1 MKIKN
6 LITPSLFL
14 LLCWISF
21 TSFAADI
28 QVKVDRTQIEL
39 NETFTLI
46 FEASEDPDDSPDFSP
61 LEKDFQ
67 VLGTSTSSNMSI
79 INGNYTRS
87 KKWNVTLIALRKGT
101 ITIPSISF
109 GSDSSPAYQIEI
121 REPQK
126 STGKQGEALISEL
139 DISISSAYPQQ
150 QIIVTQRLLSSS
162 NINAYEF
169 SPLKT
174 SGVEITQ
181 QSLGENKQYQTK
193 RGTTPY
199 LVLEQRYAIFPQ
211 SAGELTIE
219 PSIASAR
226 VAIQGNQRNRSAFD
240 PFRSNTK
247 TLRRSSAQKT
257 ISVKPIPQAFKG
269 KHWLAA
275 KDVQLVE
282 EFPES
287 KIFSAGEPVTR
298 TLLLM
303 ADGQTASQLPEFI
316 NTEVNGL
323 KQYPDK
329 PLLKN
334 NTSDTG
340 ITGVQQLKVAIIA
353 STAGKYRLPA
363 ISIPWWNTQTNKL
376 EYAKIP
382 ARTFAV
388 EPASGAPT
396 TTAPPAQLNTDDT
409 STFKSTPADITV
421 NPGILMEPDNAS
433 NESLL
438 RDIIIWKIISFVL
451 ATALAVALFFLWKKT
466 TSQPV
471 VESPPKS
478 NPASL
483 KQALKDLQQACKNAN
498 AHASKDA
505 LLQWGQALFVDDRVH
520 SLGDIS
526 SRVDSALSEKIQSL
540 NSHLYRSHTDPW
552 NCGQL
557 HDLCI
562 KFTDQFNTQ
571 QKRSQKKTAEAHL
584 ESLYK

>member
-6 LITPSLFL
+6 LIAPSLFL
-14 LLCWISF
+14 LLFWFSL

-28 QVKVDRTQIEL
+28 RVKVDRTNIEL
-39 NETFTLI
+39 NETFTLV
-46 FEASEDPDDSPDFSP
+46 FEASEDPDDDPDFSP

-67 VLGTSTSSNMSI
+67 VLGKSTSSNMSI
-79 INGNYTRS
+79 INGKYTRS
-87 KKWNVTLIALRKGT
+87 KKWNITLIALHKGT

-109 GSDSSPAYQIEI
+109 GSDSSPSYQINI
-121 REPQK
+121 KEPQK
-126 STGKQGEALISEL
+126 STGKEGESLISEL

-199 LVLEQRYAIFPQ
+199 LVLEQRYAIYPH

-226 VAIQGNQRNRSAFD
+226 IAIQGNRGNRSAFD
-240 PFRSNTK
+240 PFRNNTK
-247 TLRRSSAQKT
+247 TLRRSSAKKI

-269 KHWLAA
+269 KHWLVA

-287 KIFSAGEPVTR
+287 TTFNAGEPVTR

-303 ADGQTASQLPEFI
+303 ADGQNASQLPEFTS
-316 NTEVNGL
+316 TEVSGL

-334 NTSDTG
+334 NTSETG

-353 STAGKYRLPA
+353 SASGKYTLPA

-376 EYAKIP
+376 EYAQIP
-382 ARTFAV
+382 SRTFSV
-388 EPASGAPT
+388 KPASGAAT
-396 TTAPPAQLNTDDT
+396 TKTPPAQLNTDDNLTIESATPEITTDSNITMET
-409 STFKSTPADITV
+409 S
-421 NPGILMEPDNAS
+421 NAS

-438 RDIIIWKIISFVL
+438 WNIIFWKIISFIL
-451 ATALAVALFFLWKKT
+451 ATALVVALYLLWKKSAT
-466 TSQPV
+466 QPV
-471 VESPPKS
+471 VESKPQS

-483 KQALKDLQQACKNAN
+483 KQALKDLQRACENAN
-498 AHASKDA
+498 AQASKNA
-505 LLQWGQALFVDDRVH
+505 LLQWGQALFMNDGVH

-540 NSHLYRSHTDPW
+540 NSHLYRNKTDQW
-552 NCGQL
+552 KCNQL
-557 HDLCI
+557 YDLCV
-562 KFTDQFNTQ
+562 KFTDRFNTQ
-571 QKRSQKKTAEAHL
+571 QKQLQKENTEAHL